1 VSDVPVVYIEVHG
14 QRYPI
19 RTRLEPPYVQDLARY
34 VDRKM
39 HAAAEA
45 SPSSDGVGLAVL
57 TALNIADEFFR
68 SRNERS
74 DEAASLSS
82 RAEELERIVDQALQS
97 AGLSLI
103 LQEEDGVDGGGAPS
117 RPPNGGKSADAEGEP
132 RP

>member
-1 VSDVPVVYIEVHG
+1 MSDVPVVYIEVHG

-19 RTRLEPPYVQDLARY
+19 RTRLEPRYVQDLAQY

-39 HAAAEA
+39 RAAADA

-68 SRNERS
+68 LRNRQS
-74 DEAASLSS
+74 DEAASLTS

-97 AGLSLI
+97 AGLSLV
-103 LQEEDGVDGGGAPS
+103 LQEDNGVDGSGAPS
-117 RPPNGGKSADAEGEP
+117 GPPHG
-132 RP
+132 R